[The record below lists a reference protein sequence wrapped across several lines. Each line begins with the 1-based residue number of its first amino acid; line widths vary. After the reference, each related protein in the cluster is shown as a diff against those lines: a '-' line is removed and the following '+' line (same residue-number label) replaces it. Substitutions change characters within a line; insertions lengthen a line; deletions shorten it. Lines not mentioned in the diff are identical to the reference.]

1 MGRRISKLTRNPGPT
16 CSDSHIPGFIK
27 HPKIKGAGKVFVVS
41 VNDPFVYELLPP
53 PLFSQNTYE
62 DTRKLTSIPP
72 HRTNAWGKSLD
83 AEKSS
88 GIRFLADASGA
99 FTRALDVEF
108 PSAPFLGTNRSK
120 RYALVIEGGKVKS
133 VNVEPDNIGAD
144 GESSSVL

>member
-1 MGRRISKLTRNPGPT
+1 MQRQERLT
-16 CSDSHIPGFIK
+16 FI
-27 HPKIKGAGKVFVVS
+27 
-41 VNDPFVYELLPP
+41 PP
-53 PLFSQNTYE
+53 PS
-62 DTRKLTSIPP
+62 
-72 HRTNAWGKSLD
+72 TNAWGKSLD

-108 PSAPFLGTNRSK
+108 PSAAFLGTNRSK

-144 GESSSVL
+144 GESSSVLWLGKRIRE